1 MFNVAKDNALYSMCQ
16 EFGRSKSILPIMVST
31 SSSDLRGN
39 GVLYRYLSYA
49 RLYPGQPPTDLDG
62 RGRRRE
68 RSRRRSDGRHRD
80 NGSVDAPDRR
90 SRSPRERRDSDSDSD
105 SSDSDRS
112 LCSTDGCGYVR
123 DHLGY
128 CSEGQSS
135 DSESGSSDSGIESNN
150 DDSI

>member
-1 MFNVAKDNALYSMCQ
+1 MFNVAKDNALYSVC
-16 EFGRSKSILPIMVST
+16 EVSGRSKSILPILVST
-31 SSSDLRGN
+31 SSFDLRGN
-39 GVLYRYLSYA
+39 SVLYRYLSYA
-49 RLYPGQPPTDLDG
+49 RLQPPTDLDG

-68 RSRRRSDGRHRD
+68 RSRRRSDDHHRG
-80 NGSVDAPDRR
+80 NGSADIPDRR

-128 CSEGQSS
+128 CSEGRSS

>member
-1 MFNVAKDNALYSMCQ
+1 MFNVAKDNALYSVCKVS
-16 EFGRSKSILPIMVST
+16 GRSKSILPILVST
-31 SSSDLRGN
+31 SSFDLRGN

-68 RSRRRSDGRHRD
+68 RSRRRSDDHRRG
-80 NGSVDAPDRR
+80 NGSADIPDRR

-128 CSEGQSS
+128 CSEGRSS